1 MVVRPQQEA
10 SRPGKGSGQRERTLD
25 ASKGSN
31 GNKDYFVLE
40 FPEKW
45 DQLKVS
51 QQSGDPV

>member
-25 ASKGSN
+25 ASN